1 MLKYIIKR
9 VLVFLPTLG
18 IISLLAFVISINSPS
33 DPVERLA
40 RSAST
45 EGSVSTE
52 SSATGKIK
60 NEIRERL
67 GLNLPIFYLS
77 LQAAA
82 DCDTLHRIDA
92 KAERESANALTRQ
105 FGNWE
110 EIQAYR
116 ISVQEAVEAIY
127 AIPQN
132 SQTLEIKNDLKFR
145 ALSLLELTDTT
156 IIAKKIAELNAGAL
170 AVFSFDSSG
179 RKSISTAT
187 LIVAV
192 KDVTSKFALVK
203 ANSSKW
209 LNYVPNIAFNGF
221 NNQYHIWLFGDVL
234 TGKNRG
240 RKGILRGDF
249 GDSFVDSKPV
259 LEIISESFPYSFFL
273 VIFSIVLAY
282 LVSIP
287 LGVYAAYKEGGKFD
301 KVTSILTFMLYSL
314 PSFFVGTWLL
324 YYFANPDHLVW
335 FPTNGVYDPST
346 FDSNWSL
353 WTKIVHQCPYFV
365 LPVITYTYSL
375 FSFISR
381 IMKASTLDVL
391 GQDYIRTARAKG
403 MSEYEVVVKHAMKNA
418 MLPIVTMFAD
428 IFPAAVGGSVILET
442 IFSIPG
448 LGKGIF
454 NSVLA
459 TDVPMIVAI
468 FTITG
473 ILTVVGY
480 LVSDVIYAAIDPR
493 IKYK

>member
-1 MLKYIIKR
+1 MLKYIIRR

-40 RSAST
+40 RSASS

-52 SSATGKIK
+52 SSATGKVK

-67 GLNLPIFYLS
+67 GLNLPIFYLA
-77 LQAAA
+77 LQSAA
-82 DCDTLHRIDA
+82 DCDTLHRINA
-92 KAERESANALTRQ
+92 KEERESANGLIRQ

-116 ISVQEAVEAIY
+116 QSIRAAVKAIY
-127 AIPQN
+127 AIPHN
-132 SQTLEIKNDLKFR
+132 PLSLEIKNDLKFR
-145 ALSLLELTDTT
+145 SLSLLELADTA
-156 IIAKKIAELNAGAL
+156 IIAKKIAQINAGAL
-170 AVFSFDSSG
+170 KIASFDTIQTNSETSNALIASVNKLTSSFE
-179 RKSISTAT
+179 R
-187 LIVAV
+187 V
-192 KDVTSKFALVK
+192 KTS
-203 ANSSKW
+203 SSKG
-209 LNYVPNIAFNGF
+209 LNYVPSIAFNGC
-221 NNQYHIWLFGDVL
+221 NNQYHIWLFGDVF
-234 TGKNRG
+234 TGKSRG
-240 RKGILRGDF
+240 RKGILKGDF
-249 GDSFVDSKPV
+249 GNSFVDSKPV
-259 LEIISESFPYSFFL
+259 IEIISESFPYSFFL
-273 VIFSIVLAY
+273 VIISIVLAY

-324 YYFANPDHLVW
+324 YYFANPDHFVW
-335 FPTNGVYDPST
+335 FPTSGVEDAST
-346 FDSNWSL
+346 FDSNWSF
-353 WTKIVHQCPYFV
+353 WKIIVHRCPYFV

-381 IMKASTLDVL
+381 IMKASTLDVM

-454 NSVLA
+454 NSILA

-473 ILTVVGY
+473 IMTVVGY
-480 LVSDVIYAAIDPR
+480 LVSDVIYAVIDPR